1 MNGYVNLILVRAV
14 MEDTIDIRELFLI
27 IKKRLWLI
35 LLITLITTF
44 IAVIFSFYILQPVY
58 QANTTLY
65 VGKNINVEGSM
76 GYQDVL
82 MSGQLVKD
90 YRELA
95 KSRLVSNLVISELG
109 LKDIDTKVITDMLG
123 VNLKSET
130 RIIEITAQH
139 TDPELAKQVAN
150 KVADVFKRKSVE
162 LIEVDNVQ
170 VIDVAET
177 PVNPIKPNKTM
188 NVAIGFVLG
197 LMLGLGIVFMIE
209 YLDNTIK
216 TANDVEKYLGLPVI
230 GTILHFDSDK

>member
-1 MNGYVNLILVRAV
+1 

>member
-14 MEDTIDIRELFLI
+14 MENTIDIRELFLI

-35 LLITLITTF
+35 ILITLITTI
-44 IAVIFSFYILQPVY
+44 IAGIFSFYILQPVY

-95 KSRLVSNLVISELG
+95 KSRLVANIVIDELNLRDISAEE
-109 LKDIDTKVITDMLG
+109 ITDMLG
-123 VNLKSET
+123 VNLKSDT

-177 PVNPIKPNKTM
+177 PVDPIKPNKKT

-197 LMLGLGIVFMIE
+197 LMLGLGLVFMIE

>member
-1 MNGYVNLILVRAV
+1 
-14 MEDTIDIRELFLI
+14 MEDTIDIKELFLI

-35 LLITLITTF
+35 LLIMFITTF
-44 IAVIFSFYILQPVY
+44 IAAILTFYIFQPVY
-58 QANTTLY
+58 ESNTTLY

-95 KSRLVSNLVISELG
+95 KSRLVANIVIDELG
-109 LKDIDTKVITDMLG
+109 LKDIDTKEITDMLG

-170 VIDVAET
+170 VIDIAET
-177 PVNPIKPNKTM
+177 PVNPIKPNKMM
-188 NVAIGFVLG
+188 NIAIGFILG
-197 LMLGLGIVFMIE
+197 LMLGFGIVFLIE

-216 TANDVEKYLGLPVI
+216 TTNDVEKYLGLPVI

>member
-14 MEDTIDIRELFLI
+14 MENTIDIRELFLI

-35 LLITLITTF
+35 ILITLITTI
-44 IAVIFSFYILQPVY
+44 IAGIFSFYILQPVY

-95 KSRLVSNLVISELG
+95 KSRLVANIVIDELD
-109 LKDIDTKVITDMLG
+109 LRDISTEEITDMLG
-123 VNLKSET
+123 VNLKSDT

-177 PVNPIKPNKTM
+177 PVDPIKPNKKT

-197 LMLGLGIVFMIE
+197 LMLGLGLVFMIE

>member
-1 MNGYVNLILVRAV
+1 
-14 MEDTIDIRELFLI
+14 MEDTIDIKELFLI

-44 IAVIFSFYILQPVY
+44 IAAILTFYILQPVY
-58 QANTTLY
+58 ESNTTLY

-95 KSRLVSNLVISELG
+95 KSRLVANIVIDELG
-109 LKDIDTKVITDMLG
+109 LKDIDTKEITDMLG

-170 VIDVAET
+170 VIDIAET
-177 PVNPIKPNKTM
+177 PVNPIKPNKMM
-188 NVAIGFVLG
+188 NIAIGFVLG
-197 LMLGLGIVFMIE
+197 LMIGFGIVFLIE

-216 TANDVEKYLGLPVI
+216 TTSDVEKYLGLPVI